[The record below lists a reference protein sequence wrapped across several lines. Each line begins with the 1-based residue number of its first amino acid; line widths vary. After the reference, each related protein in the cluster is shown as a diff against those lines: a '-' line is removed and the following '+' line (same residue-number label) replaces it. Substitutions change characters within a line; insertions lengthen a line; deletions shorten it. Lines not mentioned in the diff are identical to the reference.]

1 MRTAALVVGMFGG
14 FAGVYFA
21 QLLVTGTAVIGVLA
35 AAFGTQNPQQPL
47 LLGLG
52 ALAFYTVGI
61 IGGTLAIQRPRTAA
75 VLMLVGAL
83 GGLAAFLAVGPTLG
97 NMLAT
102 PDGSTATPRATPMP
116 RVTASGDGG
125 PGAGSALVAVPF
137 IGQCF
142 S

>member
-21 QLLVTGTAVIGVLA
+21 QLLVTGTAVIG
-35 AAFGTQNPQQPL
+35 
-47 LLGLG
+47 
-52 ALAFYTVGI
+52 
-61 IGGTLAIQRPRTAA
+61 
-75 VLMLVGAL
+75 
-83 GGLAAFLAVGPTLG
+83 GLAAFLAVGPTLG

-102 PDGSTATPRATPMP
+102 PDGSTATPRATPTP

-137 IGQCF
+137 IGPVF
-142 S
+142 LVVGAALALASSRRTAEIATPREPLGSGREG